1 MIFHNKGV
9 FTLGLILISSFIYA
23 QSTKVTGKVFNAL
36 NKEPLPEASVQLQ
49 GSTIGAST
57 DEKGYFEIDDIV
69 PGLYNFEIRY
79 AGFETFIEYEVRTS
93 SVKPVY
99 FEVGLIPSVLS
110 LGEVVVSDE
119 ARTHAV
125 VTPLSVQQIG
135 WSEMQRMP
143 GAALDLSRVIQSY
156 PGVLPKS
163 SFGYNIVIRGGAP
176 NENSYYLD
184 GIKIPAINHFS
195 VQGASGG
202 PNALVNMDFIKG
214 MEMYSSAFPAN
225 YPTGLSSLMDI
236 RQRDGRSDR
245 LGSRITLGYSDFG
258 VTLEGPLTKKSNF
271 ILSGRTSFSQ
281 YLLRAFDVPVLPA
294 YDDIQFRNK
303 WRLDEKNEII
313 ITGIAGF
320 DDYWLN
326 TEAPES
332 DALLYN
338 VGYIPE
344 GNQQVYAYGVNYK
357 HYLDNSFYSFVV
369 SRNGFNSEADK
380 FKNNNRGV
388 EEDRLLKYRSRTKE
402 THVRFEHNIYKGNL
416 EFKYGANFTNH
427 NAFFDIEGYDVTNR
441 QIDAVAF
448 TNNNTYNEYGAF
460 AMASRRLLGNRLG
473 ITLGL
478 RTEGANI
485 NEATINPLSH
495 ISPRLSANY
504 AINEF
509 LSVKSN
515 LGVYYQLPPDI
526 ILSYNSYYSTLDN
539 SPLQASATSDYIQS
553 NQAALGFEYRNRKTY
568 RASLEVYYKDY
579 SNYPFLLK
587 DSVSFA
593 NAMADFVAVGNQP
606 SAPIAIG
613 RSYGTELFIQQ
624 KLKRNY
630 WWMLSYSYNRS
641 EFEDRNGT
649 LKPSSW
655 DGRHFLTINIGKT
668 LKRNWQLGVRWRY
681 SSGTPYTPYDLEASA
696 MIENWDIANK
706 GIFDYSR
713 INDERLPSFHQM
725 DIRIDKNWWFDKW
738 NLNLFFDLQNAYRGT
753 IELIP
758 YLTPER
764 DENWIAL
771 INPENANQYLLR
783 EIPSDTGR
791 TLYTL
796 GLIAEF

>member
-1 MIFHNKGV
+1 MIFYKQGAL
-9 FTLGLILISSFIYA
+9 TLGFILITCLAFA
-23 QSTKVTGKVFNAL
+23 QTTKITGKVFNAI
-36 NKEPLPEASVQLQ
+36 NKEPLAKASVQLQ
-49 GSTIGAST
+49 GSTIGT
-57 DEKGYFEIDDIV
+57 TTNQDGYFEIADIV
-69 PGLYNFEIRY
+69 PGLYNFEIRF
-79 AGFETFIEYEVRTS
+79 AGFETYIEYEVRTS

-125 VTPLSVQQIG
+125 ITPLSVQQIG

-143 GAALDLSRVIQSY
+143 GVALDLSKAIQSY

-202 PNALVNMDFIKG
+202 PNGLVNMDFVKG

-258 VTLEGPLTKKSNF
+258 VTLEGPLTEKSNF

-281 YLLRAFDVPVLPA
+281 YLLQSFNVPVLPA
-294 YDDIQFRNK
+294 YNDIQFRNK
-303 WRLDEKNEII
+303 WRLDEKNELI

-320 DDYWLN
+320 DNYWLN
-326 TEAPES
+326 TDAPES

-357 HYLDNSFYSFVV
+357 HFLNNSFYTFVV
-369 SRNGFNSEADK
+369 SQNGFNNEADK
-380 FKNNNRGV
+380 FKNNSYL
-388 EEDRLLKYRSRTKE
+388 EEDRLLKYRSQTKE
-402 THVRFEHNIYKGNL
+402 THARFEHNVYRGSL
-416 EFKYGANFTNH
+416 EFKYGLNYTLH
-427 NAFFDIEGYDVTNR
+427 NSNFDIEGFDVTNNK
-441 QIDAVAF
+441 IDPVDFKNA
-448 TNNNTYNEYGAF
+448 NNYGEYGAF
-460 AMASRRLLGNRLG
+460 AMASRRLLANRLG
-473 ITLGL
+473 VTLGI
-478 RTEGANI
+478 RTEGATVNK
-485 NEATINPLSH
+485 ETRNPFKH

-509 LSVKSN
+509 LSIKSN
-515 LGVYYQLPPDI
+515 VGIFYQLPPDI
-526 ILSYNSYYSTLDN
+526 ILSYNAAYPEVGN
-539 SPLQASATSDYIQS
+539 SDYMQS
-553 NQAALGFEYRNRKTY
+553 NQASIGFEYRNRKTY
-568 RASLEVYYKDY
+568 RASIDVYYKDY
-579 SNYPFLLK
+579 KNYPFLLK
-587 DSVSFA
+587 DSISFA

-606 SAPIAIG
+606 SEPIGVG

-630 WWMLSYSYNRS
+630 WWMLSYSFNRS
-641 EFEDRNGT
+641 EFEDRNGE

-655 DGRHFLTINIGKT
+655 DSRHFLTLNVGKT
-668 LKRNWQLGVRWRY
+668 LKRDWQIGVRWRY
-681 SSGTPYTPYDLEASA
+681 SNGTPYTPYDLEASA
-696 MIENWDIANK
+696 MISNWDIANK

-713 INDERLPSFHQM
+713 INEERLPSFHQM
-725 DIRIDKNWWFDKW
+725 DIRIDKNWWFEKW

-753 IELIP
+753 IALIP

-764 DENWIAL
+764 DANWQPVV
-771 INPENANQYLLR
+771 NPENSEQYLLKL
-783 EIPSDTGR
+783 IPSDTGR